1 MNSKI
6 LAIYTLVFTMFFQT
20 LVAQNTDESK
30 VKLYKLPE
38 VLKTMQ
44 GKKISSVKDWEN
56 IRRPEI
62 LKLFENNVYGQV
74 PKDYEKIS
82 FEIKNEDK
90 SAMNGA
96 ATLKEITI
104 KVLRKQK
111 KVTINL
117 LLFTP
122 NRIKKEV
129 PVFLVINHR
138 GIRTMDVT
146 RVSKNDFWPAEEVI
160 EAGYGI
166 AGFDV
171 KDVAPDDKTNF
182 QKGVLELYPK
192 QLEMNNGMRALSAW
206 SWGAS
211 RVIDYFEKDNSVDVK
226 KIITVGHSRGGK
238 ASLWCG
244 AQDKRVSIAI
254 SNDSGNSGAA
264 LSRRNF
270 GESVKNI
277 LGFTHWFC
285 PNYKQ
290 YADNEDKLPVD
301 QHMLLALMAPRG
313 IYIASAAEDFWA
325 DPKGQYVSLLEAQV
339 AYNLYDIKDNFPTEM
354 PEANKQII
362 QSHSGFHNREG
373 KHNMTL
379 YDWQQFIKFA
389 NDYYAQK

>member
-1 MNSKI
+1 MKFKI
-6 LAIYTLVFTMFFQT
+6 LAVCTLVFAMFFEI

-30 VKLYKLPE
+30 VKPYKLPE
-38 VLKTMQ
+38 VLKTVD
-44 GKKISSVKDWEN
+44 GNEISSVKDWEN

-74 PKDYEKIS
+74 PQDFERIS

-90 SAMNGA
+90 DAMNGA
-96 ATLKEITI
+96 ATLKEVAIT
-104 KVLRKQK
+104 VFRKQK
-111 KVTINL
+111 NVTINL

-146 RVSKNDFWPAEEVI
+146 RVNKNDFWPAEEVI

-171 KDVAPDDKTNF
+171 IDVAPDDKANF
-182 QKGVLELYPK
+182 QKGVMELYPE

-206 SWGAS
+206 AWGAS
-211 RVIDYFEKDNSVDVK
+211 RAIDYFETDSSVDAK

-238 ASLWCG
+238 ASLWTG

-277 LGFTHWFC
+277 LRFTHWFC

-290 YADNEDKLPVD
+290 YADNEDMLPVD

-313 IYIASAAEDFWA
+313 VYVASAAEDLWA
-325 DPKGQYVSLLEAQV
+325 DPKGQYLSLLEAQV
-339 AYNLYDIKDNFPTEM
+339 AYNLYGIKHNFPTEM
-354 PEANKQII
+354 PEVNNQII
-362 QSHSGFHNREG
+362 QSHAGFHNREG
-373 KHNMTL
+373 KHNMTS

-389 NDYYAQK
+389 NFYFAQ

>member
-6 LAIYTLVFTMFFQT
+6 LAVYTLVFAMFFQT

-30 VKLYKLPE
+30 VKPYKLPE
-38 VLKTMQ
+38 VLKTVA
-44 GKKISSVKDWEN
+44 GKKTASVKDWEN

-74 PKDYEKIS
+74 PQDFEKIS

-90 SAMNGA
+90 NAMNGA
-96 ATLKEITI
+96 ATLKEVAIT
-104 KVLRKQK
+104 VLRKQK
-111 KVTINL
+111 TVTINL

-146 RVSKNDFWPAEEVI
+146 RVNKNDFWPVEEVI
-160 EAGYGI
+160 EAGYGM

-171 KDVAPDDKTNF
+171 RDVAPDDKTNF
-182 QKGVLELYPK
+182 QKGVMELYPE

-211 RVIDYFEKDNSVDVK
+211 RAIDYFEKDSSVDAK

-277 LGFTHWFC
+277 LGFAHWFC

-290 YADNEDKLPVD
+290 YAENEDKLPVD

-313 IYIASAAEDFWA
+313 VYVASAAEDFWA
-325 DPKGQYVSLLEAQV
+325 DPKGQYVSLLEAQA
-339 AYNLYDIKDNFPTEM
+339 AYNLYDIKLNFPKEM
-354 PEANKQII
+354 PEVNKQVI
-362 QSHSGFHNREG
+362 QSHAGFHNREG
-373 KHNMTL
+373 KHNMNL
-379 YDWQQFIKFA
+379 FDWQQFIKFA
-389 NDYYAQK
+389 NVYYTQ

>member
-1 MNSKI
+1 MKFKI
-6 LAIYTLVFTMFFQT
+6 LAVCTLVFAMFFEI

-30 VKLYKLPE
+30 VKPYKLPE
-38 VLKTMQ
+38 VLKTVG
-44 GKKISSVKDWEN
+44 GKEISSVKDWEN

-74 PKDYEKIS
+74 PQDFERIS

-90 SAMNGA
+90 DAMNGA
-96 ATLKEITI
+96 ATLKEVAIT
-104 KVLRKQK
+104 VFRKQK
-111 KVTINL
+111 NVTINL

-146 RVSKNDFWPAEEVI
+146 RVNKNDFWPAEEVI

-171 KDVAPDDKTNF
+171 IDVAPDDKANF
-182 QKGVLELYPK
+182 QKGVMELYPE

-206 SWGAS
+206 AWGAS
-211 RVIDYFEKDNSVDVK
+211 RAIDYFETDSSVDAK

-238 ASLWCG
+238 ASLWTG

-277 LGFTHWFC
+277 LRFTHWFC

-290 YADNEDKLPVD
+290 YADNEDMLPVD

-313 IYIASAAEDFWA
+313 VYVASAAEDLWA
-325 DPKGQYVSLLEAQV
+325 DPKGQYLSLLEAQV
-339 AYNLYDIKDNFPTEM
+339 AYNLYGIKHNFSTEM
-354 PEANKQII
+354 PEVNKQII
-362 QSHSGFHNREG
+362 QSHAGFHNREG
-373 KHNMTL
+373 KHNMTS

-389 NDYYAQK
+389 NFYFAQ

>member
-6 LAIYTLVFTMFFQT
+6 TTLIFTIFFQT
-20 LVAQNTDESK
+20 LVAQNIDESK
-30 VKLYKLPE
+30 VKPYKLPE
-38 VLKTMQ
+38 VLKTVQ
-44 GKKISSVKDWEN
+44 GEKIASVQGWEN
-56 IRRPEI
+56 IRRPEV

-74 PKDYEKIS
+74 PQDYDKIS
-82 FEIKNEDK
+82 FEIKSEDK
-90 SAMNGA
+90 NAMNGA
-96 ATLKEITI
+96 ATLKEVAIT
-104 KVLRKQK
+104 VLRKQK
-111 KVTINL
+111 TVTINL

-146 RVSKNDFWPAEEVI
+146 RVNKNDFWPAEEVI
-160 EAGYGI
+160 KAGYGI
-166 AGFDV
+166 SGFDV

-182 QKGVLELYPK
+182 QKGALELYPE

-211 RVIDYFEKDNSVDVK
+211 RVIDYFEKDNAVDAK

-244 AQDKRVSIAI
+244 AQDTRVSIAI

-277 LGFTHWFC
+277 LRFTHWFC
-285 PNYKQ
+285 PNYNQ
-290 YADNEDKLPVD
+290 YKDNEDKLPVD

-313 IYIASAAEDFWA
+313 VYVASAAEDFWA
-325 DPKGQYVSLLEAQV
+325 DPKGQYLSLLEAQE

-354 PEANKQII
+354 PEVNKQII
-362 QSHSGFHNREG
+362 QSHAGFHNREG

-389 NDYYAQK
+389 NAYFAK